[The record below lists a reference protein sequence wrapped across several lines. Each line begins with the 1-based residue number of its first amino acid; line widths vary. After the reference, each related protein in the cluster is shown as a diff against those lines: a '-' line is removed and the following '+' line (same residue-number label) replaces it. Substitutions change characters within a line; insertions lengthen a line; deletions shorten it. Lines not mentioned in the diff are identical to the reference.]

1 MSLFS
6 IRRTRHIVPDF
17 PSLRRSIPLGQ
28 THTEGLVCFWR
39 ARNPITFETTSVA
52 PNDSP
57 AGYLIAPTTGT
68 DTEAASHST
77 VCAVETFPLWL
88 QTVSALPHAVPS
100 CRSNG
105 IQSSLSKK
113 QELENIKH
121 QHLQSTHKASLIL
134 KFMNHHKYTTQ
145 IKGDIDKQSVSPLAL
160 HSSHNN

>member
-1 MSLFS
+1 MSARKKNYIETENKKKRFWNQDCVSTWGETMSLFS
-6 IRRTRHIVPDF
+6 IRRTRHIVLDF
-17 PSLRRSIPLGQ
+17 LSLCLSIPLGQ

-88 QTVSALPHAVPS
+88 QTVFLHYLMQFYHAEVMVFRIRCP
-100 CRSNG
+100 RSRNWR
-105 IQSSLSKK
+105 ISSTSICNSYAK
-113 QELENIKH
+113 QDG
-121 QHLQSTHKASLIL
+121 
-134 KFMNHHKYTTQ
+134 F
-145 IKGDIDKQSVSPLAL
+145 
-160 HSSHNN
+160 